1 MCILV
6 LPSSINLAAKNDQ
19 YICAERK
26 EEERM
31 KRGRERE
38 KKHELIRSGSISVEY
53 GKKIESVFPH
63 EYSHVFLILS

>member
-26 EEERM
+26 G
-31 KRGRERE
+31 RGKNEERE
-38 KKHELIRSGSISVEY
+38 KKKEKQNTSLEDQVA
-53 GKKIESVFPH
+53 FPLNM
-63 EYSHVFLILS
+63 EKN

>member
-26 EEERM
+26 GRGKNEE
-31 KRGRERE
+31 GERE
-38 KKHELIRSGSISVEY
+38 KKKHELRRSGSISVEY
-53 GKKIESVFPH
+53 GKKLNLFFH
-63 EYSHVFLILS
+63 MNTHMYF